1 MDKATLLQVEDLCL
15 TVPYLGSVYPAVEHV
30 SFSMAEGDSF
40 GLIGE
45 SGCGKSLTALAIAG
59 LLPEQILLSSGKI
72 IFDGVDLTQLTAQQ
86 MQAYH
91 GDDISMVFQDSA
103 TSLNPLLTVGYQ
115 LREVIE
121 LYCHTADTTAK
132 QKQLA
137 EDSLDE
143 VGLADAAEILSK
155 YPHQLSGGQRQRIML
170 AMAMLPKPRLLLA
183 DEPTTALDLTT
194 QQQILDLIRS
204 LQKKHHLTLL
214 MISHNMQVVQS
225 LCRRTLVMYAGKI
238 VEQGPTE
245 SILQQPQHP
254 YSKALLG
261 AMPTF
266 DRRGKPLATVE
277 GMVPPLYARKL
288 ACTFSPRCSRKT
300 AECDLAVAEKKQADR
315 MVLCNHPEPAETESI

>member
-1 MDKATLLQVEDLCL
+1 
-15 TVPYLGSVYPAVEHV
+15 
-30 SFSMAEGDSF
+30 
-40 GLIGE
+40 
-45 SGCGKSLTALAIAG
+45 
-59 LLPEQILLSSGKI
+59 
-72 IFDGVDLTQLTAQQ
+72 